1 MPSRQAETAGS
12 QFGEISG
19 KMTEAHRQRKTG
31 NFFGRRKSKPLRKAQ
46 AETYERLLSQLRIDI
61 DTQPCGGLPA
71 LFRGLEPDSDIV
83 LEIGFGGGE
92 YLTHLA
98 ALHPETGFIGC
109 EPFINGMAKA
119 LMAVD
124 AGNLSNVRVFDEDAA
139 RLLDWLPAGSIDRV
153 DLFYPDPWPK
163 KRHLKRRFV
172 SSENLD
178 RIHRVLRQGR
188 EFRFASDIESY
199 ITWTLEHVAGHGGFE
214 RIVATAGDGH
224 LPWAEWVS
232 TRYEQK
238 AIREGRRPGYLAFK
252 RK

>member
-1 MPSRQAETAGS
+1 
-12 QFGEISG
+12 
-19 KMTEAHRQRKTG
+19 MTGAHRQRMSG
-31 NFFGRRKSKPLRKAQ
+31 NFYGRRKAKPLRKAQ
-46 AETYERLLSQLRIDI
+46 TETYERLLGQLRIDVCAP
-61 DTQPCGGLPA
+61 PCGSLPSLFPGLA
-71 LFRGLEPDSDIV
+71 PDSDIM

-119 LMAVD
+119 LA
-124 AGNLSNVRVFDEDAA
+124 AIEAKKLSNVRVFDEDAA
-139 RLLDWLPAGSIDRV
+139 RLLDWLPSTSVDRV

-178 RIHRVLRQGR
+178 RINRVLRPGG
-188 EFRFASDIESY
+188 EFRFASDIEDY
-199 ITWTLEHVAGHGGFE
+199 ITWTLDHVNGHGGFE
-214 RIVATAGDGH
+214 SPIKHPGDGQP
-224 LPWAEWVS
+224 PWDEWLS

-238 AIREGRRPGYLAFK
+238 AIREGRHPTYLAFR